1 MTIHSIG
8 KVQRGEVTCPRS
20 HSKLE
25 TDRLEDLEMPASE
38 LGPGDQGSLP
48 LRAGKPLSMA

>member
-8 KVQRGEVTCPRS
+8 KAQRGEVTCPRS
-20 HSKLE
+20 HRKLA
-25 TDRLEDLEMPASE
+25 TDRLEDLKMSASE

-48 LRAGKPLSMA
+48 PRAGKPLSTA